1 LEIEEG
7 VSSFVLRPLTQSPAI
22 VLRDEL
28 LVYIGE
34 VPRSVRQADLVDDLR
49 EERLDEIAG
58 Q

>member
-1 LEIEEG
+1 
-7 VSSFVLRPLTQSPAI
+7 LTQSPAI
-22 VLRDEL
+22 VLRDGL